1 MAFVMVEVLS
11 GWKCCSLEMV
21 RVDTDLSLRLR
32 QDSLPVAS
40 SRYNLSLLSV
50 ILHWVSSLTFSS
62 CMVLAEVSFL
72 SS

>member
-50 ILHWVSSLTFSS
+50 ILQ
-62 CMVLAEVSFL
+62 
-72 SS
+72 